1 MRSAG
6 YCLVITLSL
15 VSSGC
20 WPGGRKAR
28 VPVPVAAPPV
38 PVAPVVVPAAE
49 TPKPVPNPAPV
60 AARPVAPRVV
70 RKPVATPPA
79 IAPAPAPAPAP
90 VFAPVPQLGEVLTP
104 VRRRESEAELGASL
118 QRARAAL
125 AQVAGRSITPA
136 QHDTVE
142 RIRIFIQQSEAE
154 KQKDISTAVQLARRA
169 DLLGQDLV
177 KSLSQ

>member
-1 MRSAG
+1 MRTAG
-6 YCLVITLSL
+6 YCLAITLSL
-15 VSSGC
+15 VCSGC

-28 VPVPVAAPPV
+28 VPVPVAALPV
-38 PVAPVVVPAAE
+38 PVAPVVLPAAE
-49 TPKPVPNPAPV
+49 TPKPVPAPV
-60 AARPVAPRVV
+60 AARPASPRVV
-70 RKPVATPPA
+70 RKPAATPPA

>member
-1 MRSAG
+1 MRTTG
-6 YCLVITLSL
+6 YCLAITLSL
-15 VSSGC
+15 VCSGC

-38 PVAPVVVPAAE
+38 PAAPVVLPAAE
-49 TPKPVPNPAPV
+49 TPRPVPNPV
-60 AARPVAPRVV
+60 RPVPPRVV

-79 IAPAPAPAPAP
+79 IAPAPAPA
-90 VFAPVPQLGEVLTP
+90 FAPVPQLSEVLTP
-104 VRRRESEAELGASL
+104 VQRRESETELRASL

-125 AQVAGRSITPA
+125 GQVAGRSITPA

-154 KQKDISTAVQLARRA
+154 KSKDISTAVQLARRA